1 MMLAF
6 QGGVYRSAMCCK
18 SSGDTD
24 WVTLHK
30 PKERCFASVS
40 VIAVTRKETVRTPK
54 DPDRCLGFGTIE
66 LG

>member
-1 MMLAF
+1 MQLEP
-6 QGGVYRSAMCCK
+6 REEISNNERR
-18 SSGDTD
+18 DD

-30 PKERCFASVS
+30 PKGRFAASVS